1 MGKMHKM
8 LKPLTFGLT
17 LMLAACVTVNIY
29 FPAAEVQKTA
39 EEIVSD
45 VYGDKKQEQTK
56 PEEKPGDS
64 SSLERILNIIGPS
77 PAMAQNVTAVSNAS
91 IRAIKG
97 RIAARHRQLASF
109 YAKGNVGIA
118 NNGMLVLRDQAGLSV
133 PQVAQ
138 VRRLVNADNADRNRL
153 NQEVASAIKQPQ
165 NTAKVAAIFA
175 DEWRNKA
182 AKGWWIQQN
191 NGAWVRK

>member
-56 PEEKPGDS
+56 PEEKPGDA

-91 IRAIKG
+91 IRAIKD
-97 RIAARHRQLASF
+97 RITARHQQLAPF
-109 YAKGNVGIA
+109 YARGNVGIA
-118 NNGMLVLRDQAGLSV
+118 NNGMLVLRDQGGLSV

-165 NTAKVAAIFA
+165 NTAKVAGIFA

-182 AKGWWIQQN
+182 ARGWWIQQN

>member
-56 PEEKPGDS
+56 PEQKPGDS

-97 RIAARHRQLASF
+97 RIAARHRQLAPF
-109 YAKGNVGIA
+109 YARGNVGIA

>member
-1 MGKMHKM
+1 MSKLHKM

-45 VYGDKKQEQTK
+45 VYGDKVQNPTK

-64 SSLERILNIIGPS
+64 SGLERILEIFGPS
-77 PAMAQNVTAVSNAS
+77 PAMAQSVTSVSNAS
-91 IRAIKG
+91 IRAIKD
-97 RIAARHRQLASF
+97 RIAARHRQLAPF
-109 YAKGNVGIA
+109 YGRGNVGIT
-118 NNGMLVLRDQAGLSV
+118 NNGMLVLRNQAGLSV

-138 VRRLVNADNADRNRL
+138 VRRLVNADNGDRARL
-153 NQEVASAIKQPQ
+153 NQEVATAIKQPQ
-165 NTAKVAAIFA
+165 NTAKVASIFA
-175 DEWRNKA
+175 NEWRGKA

-191 NGAWVRK
+191 NGSWVRK